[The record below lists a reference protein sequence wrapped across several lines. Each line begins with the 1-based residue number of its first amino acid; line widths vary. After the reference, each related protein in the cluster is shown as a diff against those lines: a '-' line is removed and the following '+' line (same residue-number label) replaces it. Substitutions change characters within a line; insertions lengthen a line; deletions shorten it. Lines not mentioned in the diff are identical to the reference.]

1 MRKLFIES
9 ALFFMPF
16 FIVPLTPSFALA
28 GLEDASPNPVA
39 KKDFRPWCGK
49 VNNDCTVTITSDRI
63 IVNSGDGISKN
74 QIIGVVFCTE
84 LGGGNPF
91 FPMEPNYTTDIYYT
105 DNGEEKSGKFIFRA
119 PRKIR
124 VPCGL
129 TSETHCGNLSEW
141 SPRLR
146 QGQFFEVPFINSV
159 ANYQFKDAIRR
170 LCDLSARRKNKS
182 GET

>member
-1 MRKLFIES
+1 MFTLVTAIVHNSYWLFRFSMRKLFIGS

-28 GLEDASPNPVA
+28 GLEDASPDPVA

-74 QIIGVVFCTE
+74 QIIGVVFRTE
-84 LGGGNPF
+84 LGEGNAF
-91 FPMEPNYTTDIYYT
+91 SFYGEQHYTTVIYYT
-105 DNGEEKSGKFIFRA
+105 ENGEEKSGKFI
-119 PRKIR
+119 
-124 VPCGL
+124 
-129 TSETHCGNLSEW
+129 
-141 SPRLR
+141 
-146 QGQFFEVPFINSV
+146 FINSV

-170 LCDLSARRKNKS
+170 LCGISACRKNKS